1 MSFQVPTTMKALV
14 QHETEKR
21 AEVKDHPVPKL
32 DKNEILVKVAYVSQ
46 NPTDWKHSAYLSP
59 PNVIIGCD
67 YSGVVVAL
75 GDDLANSSWKV
86 GDHVAGMVHGG
97 KFTDKGSFAEYLRV
111 QSDLLWKVPSSGS
124 VGLREAPTYGVG
136 FTTAAQVLYTRLG
149 LPYPPQKADNSEW
162 ILIYG
167 GSTSVGLFAIQL
179 AKLAGFKVITT
190 ASPRNFDLVKQ
201 YGADEV
207 VDYHDASSAIESIKK
222 LTNGSIAKALDTIS
236 EGESFRIS
244 LESFAESGK
253 RKYNMLL
260 PISEDAK
267 KIADAK
273 GIETETT
280 LAYTLQGNAFEFMPG
295 QTVPAIPSDREFYV
309 KLNKDTPD
317 FVQQYNIRP
326 NPITDM
332 DGGLD
337 GLTQGF
343 ELLKSGKVS
352 ASKLVYK
359 ISEA

>member
-1 MSFQVPTTMKALV
+1 MSSQVPTTMKALV

-32 DKNEILVKVAYVSQ
+32 DKNEVLVKIAYVSQ

-67 YSGVVVAL
+67 YSGVIAQL
-75 GDDLANSSWKV
+75 GDDLKNTEWKV

-97 KFTDKGSFAEYLRV
+97 KFTDKGSFAEYARV
-111 QSDLLWKVPSSGS
+111 QSDLLWKVPSSGP

-149 LPYPPQKADNSEW
+149 LPYPPAKADGSEW

-167 GSTSVGLFAIQL
+167 GSTSVGLFALQL
-179 AKLAGFKVITT
+179 AKLAGFKVVTT

-201 YGADEV
+201 FGADEV
-207 VDYHDASSAIESIKK
+207 VDYHNASEAVGQIKK
-222 LTNGSIAKALDTIS
+222 ITNGSITKALDTIS
-236 EGESFRIS
+236 EGESFKIC
-244 LESFAESGK
+244 LESFADAGK

-260 PISEDAK
+260 PISEEGK
-267 KIADAK
+267 KLAESK

-295 QTVPAIPSDREFYV
+295 QTVPAVPSDREFYV

-317 FVQQYNIRP
+317 FVQKYNIKP

-332 DGGLD
+332 DGGINGILE
-337 GLTQGF
+337 GF
-343 ELLKSGKVS
+343 EVMKSGKVS

-359 ISEA
+359 IADV